1 MPEFMNHC
9 HVHMFIDQ
17 PVPTLSAAREIKCL
31 LKFNAYF
38 ACKLITCRKPI
49 EATRSP
55 REVDF
60 VLWWMLLT
68 VDASS
73 LGAIS
78 YMDCIGKDKY
88 GEERKKNFKL
98 AGENGMNR
106 CHLMSI
112 KKSQEI
118 GHQLGYCL

>member
-1 MPEFMNHC
+1 MSLFWWWLCKQRKSLEDIFIFLSYSRCFPE
-9 HVHMFIDQ
+9 
-17 PVPTLSAAREIKCL
+17 
-31 LKFNAYF
+31 
-38 ACKLITCRKPI
+38 LITCRKPI

>member
-1 MPEFMNHC
+1 MEKSISQGVFFLLIGQESLEDIFIFLSYSRCFPE
-9 HVHMFIDQ
+9 
-17 PVPTLSAAREIKCL
+17 
-31 LKFNAYF
+31 
-38 ACKLITCRKPI
+38 LITCRKPI